1 MNNFIPYE
9 KMSKKQR
16 REIDK
21 MKRGSWNGVNPITRR
36 IESKKAYNRKKV
48 SKTSFDLFRDFFV
61 VYLTRR
67 AEGFILR

>member
-16 REIDK
+16 RDIDR
-21 MKRGSWNGVNPITRR
+21 MRRGSWNGVNPITRR

-48 SKTSFDLFRDFFV
+48 SKTSFDLFRDFFD
-61 VYLTRR
+61 YCLLDM
-67 AEGFILR
+67 AS

>member
-16 REIDK
+16 RDIDR
-21 MKRGSWNGVNPITRR
+21 MRRGSWNGVNPIIRR

-48 SKTSFDLFRDFFV
+48 SKTYFDLFRDFFV
-61 VYLTRR
+61 CCLLDT
-67 AEGFILR
+67 AS